1 MPNLKSCFDSGLK
14 FIDFLGEGTSETD
27 KDKLKEVYDKKF
39 RYRNGI
45 KEPSFSNVIFALTT
59 FGRAY
64 RKGKKIYLNT
74 KVHICSGDQWSKPLQ
89 KNKSAAQ
96 PVPNGGSSDSF
107 PGMASPASA
116 VPSAGTTT
124 STSSA
129 SMSALEPSS
138 KAVKK
143 RVKAVIRG
151 LRDNRKYF
159 IANKEG
165 IVITSD
171 HEINNGKIKITT
183 QSIQMT
189 YVVKFFIQSNATDP
203 VHFTL
208 YTFLCRMCC
217 FSLEDEKKVTPA
229 SPYLL
234 NQGDRYEVEVHF
246 RPPSFGSFPA
256 TLAFEFRQCP
266 RANTKPIYVVRD
278 IEAMVRSPLGQM
290 LGPEAPYKPYQA
302 PVPRAVHTIVEEGE
316 PPESCAAQQM
326 KVAVKLGPYKY
337 PAYLK
342 ELATGRLDDT
352 KILSP
357 TAKQNLHLV
366 KALLESPLTME
377 NYTRHFQL
385 LLHLEELQMEVNIK
399 KYNLQNQPMT
409 QDRTNKRLLVL
420 QVKGVAENRPSVLR
434 GDHLLVSKAGDKS
447 EPITLYKGYVH
458 KVEMEQVKLGFSK
471 KLWQGFKGNIK
482 FDVEFTLNRFPLRQQ
497 HRAVNLAGQHKL
509 GLVLFPS
516 GLGNMENQ
524 EEANLPK
531 LSLYD
536 KDLAKNR
543 EQYAAVQC
551 IVSGASRP
559 APYVVFGPPGTGKT
573 VTIVE
578 AIKQVWKLN
587 PQACVLACAPS
598 NSASDH
604 LCECVQKHI
613 DSKSMFRLY
622 APSRD
627 PQSVQTALLDCS
639 NYDAGLDCFVLPS
652 TETLM
657 EYKVIVST
665 VVTAGR
671 LVSGGIPTGHFTHIF
686 VDEAG
691 HAMEPECLIAIA
703 GLLQPGTGQL
713 VLAGDPKQL
722 GPVLQSP
729 LAMQHGLGLSLLERL
744 MQYNPLYQ
752 KAEQSGKF
760 DSRFVTKLLQNYRS
774 HPDILHIPNELFY
787 DSELQVFADRKL
799 RESCCQWEHL
809 PQQGFPVIFHGV
821 MGKDEREANS
831 PSFFNTAEVHELIE
845 YLKKLLP
852 PAGERGSGI
861 LSPSEIGIISPYR
874 KQVEKIRKAIKFVK
888 ELNQLKNIQH
898 LTVGSVEEFQGQ
910 ERKVIMVSTVRS
922 SATYVKM
929 DQDFNLG
936 FLTNKKRFNVAMTRA
951 KALLIVVGNPV
962 ILCKDPTWKRFIH
975 YCKERRGCTGF
986 DLAEVE
992 EEDDVLMR
1000 LATLSMQPEPEVAES
1015 RMEEP
1020 PSVP

>member
-1 MPNLKSCFDSGLK
+1 MPNLKSCFDSGLE
-14 FIDFLGEGTSETD
+14 FIDFLGEGTSETN
-27 KDKLKEVYDKKF
+27 KDKLKEIYDKNF
-39 RYRNGI
+39 RNRNGI
-45 KEPSFSNVIFALTT
+45 KEPSFSNVIFALAT

-74 KVHICSGDQWSKPLQ
+74 KVHICSGDQWSKPCQ
-89 KNKSAAQ
+89 KNKSAVQ
-96 PVPNGGSSDSF
+96 PVPNGGSSDSSTR
-107 PGMASPASA
+107 MASPASA
-116 VPSAGTTT
+116 VPSADPAP

-129 SMSALEPSS
+129 SMFALEPSS
-138 KAVKK
+138 NAVKK

-159 IANKEG
+159 ISDKEG

-171 HEINNGKIKITT
+171 HKINNGKIKITT

-189 YVVKFFIQSNATDP
+189 YVVKFFIQSNATNP
-203 VHFTL
+203 VHLTL

-229 SPYLL
+229 APYLL

-246 RPPSFGSFPA
+246 RPPSIGFFPVS
-256 TLAFEFRQCP
+256 LAFEFRQCP

-278 IEAMVRSPLGQM
+278 IEATVRSPLEQM

-326 KVAVKLGPYKY
+326 KVKLGPYKY

-342 ELATGRLDDT
+342 ELATGRLADT
-352 KILSP
+352 EILSP
-357 TAKQNLHLV
+357 TAKQNLRSV

-377 NYTRHFQL
+377 NYTRRFQL

-399 KYNLQNQPMT
+399 KYNLHNQPMT

-447 EPITLYKGYVH
+447 KPITLYKGYVH
-458 KVEMEQVKLGFSK
+458 RVEMEQVKLGFSK
-471 KLWQGFKGNIK
+471 KLWQGFKGNRK
-482 FDVEFTLNRFPLRQQ
+482 FDVEFTHNRFPLRQQ
-497 HRAVNLAGQHKL
+497 HRAVNLAGKHTL
-509 GLVLFPS
+509 GLVLFPG
-516 GLGNMENQ
+516 GLGNMENR
-524 EEANLPK
+524 EEPNLPK

-604 LCECVQKHI
+604 LCECVRKHI
-613 DSKSMFRLY
+613 DSDSMFRLY

-627 PQSVQTALLDCS
+627 PRSVQTALLGCS
-639 NYDAGLDCFVLPS
+639 NYDARLDCFVLPS
-652 TETLM
+652 METLM
-657 EYKVIVST
+657 GYKVIVST

-671 LVSGGIPTGHFTHIF
+671 LVSGGVPTGHFTHIF

-729 LAMQHGLGLSLLERL
+729 LAIQYGLGLSLLERL

-752 KAEQSGKF
+752 KEEQSGKF

-787 DSELQVFADRKL
+787 DAELQVFADRKL

-809 PQQGFPVIFHGV
+809 PQQGFPVIFHGA

-831 PSFFNTAEVHELIE
+831 PSFFNAAEVHELIE

-874 KQVEKIRKAIKFVK
+874 KQVEKIRKAIKHVK
-888 ELNQLKNIQH
+888 ELNQLKDIQY

-936 FLTNKKRFNVAMTRA
+936 FLTNKKIGCRHDHE
-951 KALLIVVGNPV
+951 LL
-962 ILCKDPTWKRFIH
+962 
-975 YCKERRGCTGF
+975 
-986 DLAEVE
+986 
-992 EEDDVLMR
+992 
-1000 LATLSMQPEPEVAES
+1000 
-1015 RMEEP
+1015 
-1020 PSVP
+1020 